1 MKDTT
6 KSRGFLALIPIFV
19 FVIYSIL
26 MFWIFDSDEDIFG
39 LCYVFSV
46 VATALAV
53 FMPVFML
60 KPNNT
65 AKTIFN
71 RFSLGM
77 FTTLYFA
84 GQLVLG
90 FLLTLLGSIF
100 SSFPMAIVVILEL
113 ALAFVYGI
121 GIITSSV
128 GINYI
133 KNLEKEQ
140 KEKVYYIKSIAADI
154 EALVNKVE
162 DAELKKK
169 LERLSETARYSD
181 PMSHQS
187 LSGLESQISIKV
199 EALKASINENKLE
212 TVESDIKAIEDMFTE
227 RNEKCKILK

>member
-6 KSRGFLALIPIFV
+6 KSRGLLALIPVFIFI
-19 FVIYSIL
+19 IYSIL
-26 MFWIFDSDEDIFG
+26 MFWIFDSDEDMFT
-39 LCYVFSV
+39 LCYIFSL
-46 VATALAV
+46 VATAAAV

-84 GQLVLG
+84 AQLVLG
-90 FLLTLLGSIF
+90 FLLTLL
-100 SSFPMAIVVILEL
+100 SFLPIVIGVILEL
-113 ALAFVYGI
+113 ALAFIYAI

-133 KNLEKEQ
+133 KDLEKEQ
-140 KEKVYYIKSIAADI
+140 KEKVYYIKSIAVDL

-162 DAELKKK
+162 DAEMKKR
-169 LERLSETARYSD
+169 LEKLSETARYSD

-199 EALKASINENKLE
+199 EALKAAVNEGKLE
-212 TVESDIKAIEDMFTE
+212 TFENDCKVIEDMFNE